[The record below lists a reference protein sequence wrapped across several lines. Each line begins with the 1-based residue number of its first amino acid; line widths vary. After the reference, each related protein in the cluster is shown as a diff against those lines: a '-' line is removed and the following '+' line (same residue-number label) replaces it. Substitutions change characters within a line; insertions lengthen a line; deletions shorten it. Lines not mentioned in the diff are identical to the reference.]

1 MEYAITWKRGTLRTI
16 LSRAYTFFSSETYL
30 NEEIKYV
37 ESTFE
42 KVNNYPKYVITQL
55 NREVK
60 LKYTQNMNI
69 ERSTINHTTQN
80 KQDKC
85 HLLVLP
91 YAGNKGEKILK
102 SMNKFS
108 SRVLPSNVKILTAYS
123 GTKLSSK
130 FQLKDQT
137 KKDHQH
143 DVVYYEKCPEEQCT
157 ENYTG
162 ETGRRLVERVKDH
175 RGKDSKSHLFKHS
188 MEAIHKT
195 LTLDDFKIKG
205 KG

>member
-1 MEYAITWKRGTLRTI
+1 M
-16 LSRAYTFFSSETYL
+16 
-30 NEEIKYV
+30 
-37 ESTFE
+37 
-42 KVNNYPKYVITQL
+42 
-55 NREVK
+55 
-60 LKYTQNMNI
+60 
-69 ERSTINHTTQN
+69 
-80 KQDKC
+80 
-85 HLLVLP
+85 VLP
-91 YAGNKGEKILK
+91 YTDNKGENILK
-102 SMNKFS
+102 SMTKLS
-108 SRVLPSNVKILTAYS
+108 TRVLTCNAKTCAAYS

-157 ENYTG
+157 EDYTG
-162 ETGRRLVERVKDH
+162 ETGRRLVEHVKDH
-175 RGKDSKSHLFKHS
+175 SGKDSKSHLFKHS